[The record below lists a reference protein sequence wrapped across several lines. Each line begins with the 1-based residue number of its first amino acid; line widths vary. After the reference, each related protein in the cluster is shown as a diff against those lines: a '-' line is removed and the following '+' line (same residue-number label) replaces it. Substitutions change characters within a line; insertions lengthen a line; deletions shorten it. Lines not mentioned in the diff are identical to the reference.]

1 MVADAN
7 EIITFGF
14 GLLAVLMSAL
24 FYLQTHKTH
33 TDYGDKFK
41 DYSTRLGDYEERTG
55 KLKRKSKQIGL
66 VQKIKASVK
75 EAEKLF
81 SKATSR
87 ALAKVSVITRSR
99 RRRK

>member
-33 TDYGDKFK
+33 LGYSDKFK
-41 DYSTRLGDYEERTG
+41 DYSWRLDDYEERTA
-55 KLKRKSKQIGL
+55 KLKKRSKQIRL
-66 VQKIKASVK
+66 VQKIKAGVK

-81 SKATSR
+81 SKATSK
-87 ALAKVSVITRSR
+87 ALAKVSVKARSR
-99 RRRK
+99 RRKK